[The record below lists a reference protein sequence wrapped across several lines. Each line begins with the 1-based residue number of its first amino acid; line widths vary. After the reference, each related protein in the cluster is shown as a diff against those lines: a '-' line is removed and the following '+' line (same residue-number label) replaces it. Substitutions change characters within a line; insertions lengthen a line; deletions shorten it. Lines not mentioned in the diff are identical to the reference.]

1 MIGGFSKVY
10 YSVYSNNDYLYGCF
24 VYITQFATGG
34 HTQLAQCI
42 FFDVL
47 KRLSCLIHCKHL
59 LFSRPLLLTLNV
71 SIHHGNFFTAAGLL
85 QRYSPSYIY
94 SLIRKKWYLFYRY
107 IPYLRTNNLLWLNFF
122 EKMKTI

>member
-34 HTQLAQCI
+34 THSPMHF

-71 SIHHGNFFTAAGLL
+71 SIHHGNSFIAAGLL
-85 QRYSPSYIY
+85 FLTKRYDTSKYKQVLTDLT
-94 SLIRKKWYLFYRY
+94 LIQK
-107 IPYLRTNNLLWLNFF
+107 
-122 EKMKTI
+122 

>member
-71 SIHHGNFFTAAGLL
+71 SIHHGNFFIAAGLL
-85 QRYSPSYIY
+85 FLTKRYDTSKYKQVLTDLT
-94 SLIRKKWYLFYRY
+94 LIQK
-107 IPYLRTNNLLWLNFF
+107 
-122 EKMKTI
+122 